1 MCGSQKVE
9 VDLKVRKTQKLRF
22 TELET
27 ASEIVLERIVPLAV
41 YQVWSRLLSG
51 KMMY

>member
-1 MCGSQKVE
+1 MGIECYIQNPKAE
-9 VDLKVRKTQKLRF
+9 F
-22 TELET
+22 AELET
-27 ASEIVLERIVPLAV
+27 ASEIVLERIGQLVV